1 MNPEEI
7 IALKQTV
14 ARLVER
20 QITAYVNMLCVGE
33 GTANVQRILIAEDA
47 LGGEQDLRDALDEQ
61 AARRSSVS
69 AQRMVNRWVRSGVPT
84 LGMESAGVAGPP

>member
-20 QITAYVNMLCVGE
+20 RITAYVNMLCVGE
-33 GTANVQRILIAEDA
+33 GTANVQRIPIAEDA
-47 LGGEQDLRDALDEQ
+47 LGIKHADRHAPRNRF
-61 AARRSSVS
+61 ARER
-69 AQRMVNRWVRSGVPT
+69 NR
-84 LGMESAGVAGPP
+84 

>member
-14 ARLVER
+14 ARLVESG
-20 QITAYVNMLCVGE
+20 ITAYVNMLCVGE

-47 LGGEQDLRDALDEQ
+47 LGLKD
-61 AARRSSVS
+61 
-69 AQRMVNRWVRSGVPT
+69 VNRH
-84 LGMESAGVAGPP
+84 PPRNRFAQEKNS

>member
-20 QITAYVNMLCVGE
+20 QITAYVNMLWVGE

-47 LGGEQDLRDALDEQ
+47 TPTATRRATTSPGKETDEPYHHPGC
-61 AARRSSVS
+61 R
-69 AQRMVNRWVRSGVPT
+69 NR
-84 LGMESAGVAGPP
+84 

>member
-7 IALKQTV
+7 IALKQMV

-47 LGGEQDLRDALDEQ
+47 LGIKHADRHAPRNRF
-61 AARRSSVS
+61 ARET
-69 AQRMVNRWVRSGVPT
+69 NR
-84 LGMESAGVAGPP
+84 

>member
-7 IALKQTV
+7 IALKQMV

-47 LGGEQDLRDALDEQ
+47 LGIKHADRHAPRNRF
-61 AARRSSVS
+61 ARER
-69 AQRMVNRWVRSGVPT
+69 NR
-84 LGMESAGVAGPP
+84 

>member
-47 LGGEQDLRDALDEQ
+47 LGIKHADRHAPRNRF
-61 AARRSSVS
+61 AREI
-69 AQRMVNRWVRSGVPT
+69 NR
-84 LGMESAGVAGPP
+84 